1 MIRRFFYD
9 IIQSTLSTSLLK
21 NRKPESFI
29 KQPTYPGGVDELN
42 KFITSN
48 LKYPQEAIDN
58 NIQGT
63 VSVDF
68 DIDVFGKIIL
78 TKIKHGIGYGCDE
91 EAVRLVK
98 LLQFSKRKYQGVH
111 VIFHRNLNINFKLNT
126 ATKLPDPEKTQSFV
140 INYTT
145 TPSPNSLTPPNP
157 PTSNVINIQ
166 INLDPE
172 PTKE

>member
-1 MIRRFFYD
+1 M
-9 IIQSTLSTSLLK
+9 

-29 KQPTYPGGVDELN
+29 KQPTYQGGQKALN
-42 KFITSN
+42 EFIAAH
-48 LKYPQEAIDN
+48 LQYPQEALDN

-68 DIDVFGKIIL
+68 DIDVFGKVINA
-78 TKIKHGIGYGCDE
+78 KVKHGLGYGCNE

-98 LLQFSKRKYQGVH
+98 LLQFSKRKYQGMH
-111 VIFHRNLNINFKLNT
+111 VVFHRNLNIHFKINT
-126 ATKLPDPEKTQSFV
+126 AAKLPEPNETQTLK

-145 TPSPNSLTPPNP
+145 TPATTPVTPPPSPNTGNI
-157 PTSNVINIQ
+157 INIQ

-172 PTKE
+172 K